1 MQCRSAIA
9 QESPGSAGRT
19 RQRGAAPLGA
29 RVALSL
35 LLVGRLLP
43 VLLLL
48 LLLGGWAGVCSL
60 CCTSTLLACSRLLL
74 LGLLPRLLGASL
86 LLPLLS
92 TLVVAVEHAGRQGR
106 RRSLCKWRW
115 VSWAAAQPAWRGRWN
130 LWCDRPVSDSEDV
143 SGRHN

>member
-19 RQRGAAPLGA
+19 WQRGAAPLGA
-29 RVALSL
+29 RVPLPL
-35 LLVGRLLP
+35 LLGRLLP

-48 LLLGGWAGVCSL
+48 LLLGGWAGVCSR

-74 LGLLPRLLGASL
+74 LGLLLLPRLLGASL

-106 RRSLCKWRW
+106 RRSPCKWR
-115 VSWAAAQPAWRGRWN
+115 
-130 LWCDRPVSDSEDV
+130 
-143 SGRHN
+143 